1 MHGSQAVSRPIPL
14 TFAHPSSLPAEQPC
28 LAAFALGLPVISTL
42 RFCTSTSGSHHASL
56 ACALHMARSC
66 PIARRPRDGSGATMS
81 RAGGGGLARTASGRL
96 VSPADAVHLAEL
108 ARTSSE
114 NQRLRAQLGLP
125 PALPPGW
132 EVKTTAEVGLT
143 TSTTTHAP
151 PTGIRRQ
158 WL

>member
-1 MHGSQAVSRPIPL
+1 MG
-14 TFAHPSSLPAEQPC
+14 
-28 LAAFALGLPVISTL
+28 
-42 RFCTSTSGSHHASL
+42 HAY
-56 ACALHMARSC
+56 ARSC
-66 PIARRPRDGSGATMS
+66 PARRSGATMS

-132 EVKTTAEVGLT
+132 EVKTTAEGRPYYVDHNTG
-143 TSTTTHAP
+143 TTHWDPPAVAP
-151 PTGIRRQ
+151 PAAAAAASSNAGYV
-158 WL
+158 